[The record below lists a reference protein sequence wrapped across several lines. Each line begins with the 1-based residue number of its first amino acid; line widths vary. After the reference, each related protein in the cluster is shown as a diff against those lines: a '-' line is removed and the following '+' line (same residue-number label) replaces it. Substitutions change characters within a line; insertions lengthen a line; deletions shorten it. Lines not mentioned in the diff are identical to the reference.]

1 MARIVC
7 FEGQAKDKIE
17 VPPVV
22 AKAFA
27 HEVLEHIKGTP
38 YGYEGPEAKPGGLSY
53 GEALE
58 KVSEKSGLQAQTINS
73 ILKRHP
79 QVFSRTKQ
87 AVAKASDMRMIK
99 DAADRFANELKSN
112 GKVYEPGNIAKAWDL
127 QRKVALGGHSVV
139 FPWTHMRNWAVQIP
153 TEAGRARMGAFW
165 RAATDVYRYAGEKGQ
180 ALYEMDIALM
190 QMSDH
195 YEFAKQSGLDVVPG
209 KRDPGDILLQSKKP
223 KWGQRNFDSLKIA
236 RYNAFE
242 DIWSRADP
250 ALKGD
255 VPVRLPNES
264 DIAYQKRVEESVGV
278 GKAFAAIVSR
288 DLNYATGSVTR
299 PVGEAAGTTAQSA
312 AVLSA
317 FAGKSNALLSSK
329 LFFAKHMDAT
339 FGPLRYLAKT
349 GRMTVPERAAANI
362 ALKRWANT
370 VGVHLGILGANY
382 AFNKMMGWET
392 PNLTDPKKGDF
403 LRLKI
408 GGIVVPFSPML
419 EALRLPIV
427 FTASMVAGEHR
438 DAMGR
443 LAEAAWNAAHPSAH
457 TIYEQVSGKDY
468 LNRPIRWS
476 LRNLL
481 AQQFPS
487 TAPKI
492 SKAKAAEPVGG
503 PEYALSKVPIA
514 LAGGAHEFYQSMRDQ
529 GIGASMAVA
538 FLKGAAATAAS
549 AITGVH
555 AYEQQVKPPKAPR
568 GGQSKPMSPSQA
580 LSKQIHQQQRARQQM
595 LQPVGRP

>member
-1 MARIVC
+1 
-7 FEGQAKDKIE
+7 
-17 VPPVV
+17 
-22 AKAFA
+22 
-27 HEVLEHIKGTP
+27 
-38 YGYEGPEAKPGGLSY
+38 
-53 GEALE
+53 
-58 KVSEKSGLQAQTINS
+58 
-73 ILKRHP
+73 
-79 QVFSRTKQ
+79 
-87 AVAKASDMRMIK
+87 
-99 DAADRFANELKSN
+99 
-112 GKVYEPGNIAKAWDL
+112 
-127 QRKVALGGHSVV
+127 
-139 FPWTHMRNWAVQIP
+139 
-153 TEAGRARMGAFW
+153 MGAFW
-165 RAATDVYRYAGEKGQ
+165 RAATDVYRYAGEKGK

-250 ALKGD
+250 ALKEGD
-255 VPVRLPNES
+255 T
-264 DIAYQKRVEESVGV
+264 
-278 GKAFAAIVSR
+278 GKAFAAIISR

-299 PVGEAAGTTAQSA
+299 PVGEAAGTTARSA
-312 AVLSA
+312 AALSA

-339 FGPLRYLAKT
+339 FTPLRYLAKT
-349 GRMTVPERAAANI
+349 GRMTVPERAAANV

-370 VGVHLGILGANY
+370 VGTHLSILGANY

-392 PNLTDPKKGDF
+392 PNLTDPTKGDF

-408 GGIVVPFSPML
+408 GGVVVPFSPML
-419 EALRLPIV
+419 EALRLPVV
-427 FTASMVAGEHR
+427 FTASMVAGQHR

-443 LAEAAWNAAHPSAH
+443 IAEAAWNAAHPTAH

-468 LNRPIRWS
+468 LNRPVTWS

-481 AQQFPS
+481 AKEFPS

-492 SKAKAAEPVGG
+492 SKAKAGQPVGG
-503 PEYALSKVPIA
+503 LEYALSKIPIA
-514 LAGGAHEFYQSMRDQ
+514 LAGGAHEFYQSLRHQ
-529 GIGASMAVA
+529 GVGASMSLA
-538 FLKGAAATAAS
+538 FVKSAIATAAS

-555 AYEQQVKPPKAPR
+555 PYEQQARPPKAPR
-568 GGQSKPMSPSQA
+568 GASKPMSPSQA
-580 LSKQIHQQQRARQQM
+580 LSKQIRQQQRARQQA
-595 LQPVGRP
+595 LHPTGP